1 MTRGASGESLITKK
15 GRIEMVRLRKL
26 FLGTLMLMLVLSLAA
41 CGSSANTAQD
51 DSASQEGEEIVVK
64 HQLGETKVK
73 KNPKNVVVFDFGVL
87 DSLDKL
93 GVEVAGVP
101 QANVPPYLKK
111 YGAGDYANVGSLK
124 EPDFEKISS
133 LGPDLIIISARQ
145 SDQYEEFS
153 KIAPTIFMGVDTS
166 RYMESFTENM
176 ETLGKIFG
184 KEAEVEK
191 ELKAINETIEK
202 VKEKASAS
210 DKKALIILTTGGKT
224 SAYGPGSRFGLIHDV
239 LGVKPV
245 DKNIKAAT
253 HGMSVSFEY
262 IAEKN
267 PDYLF
272 VIDRDQ
278 VVSGEGGQPAE
289 QVLNNDL
296 VKGTKAYKDKNIVYL
311 DPNYWYLSGGGLVS
325 LSEMV
330 KEVEAAL
337 P

>member
-1 MTRGASGESLITKK
+1 MGV
-15 GRIEMVRLRKL
+15 VRLRKL
-26 FLGTLMLMLVLSLAA
+26 FLGSLMLVMVLALAA
-41 CGSSANTAQD
+41 CGSSAD
-51 DSASQEGEEIVVK
+51 PSREDSASQEGEEIVVK

-73 KNPKNVVVFDFGVL
+73 KNPKNVVVFDFGAL
-87 DSLDKL
+87 DTLDKL

-101 QANVPPYLKK
+101 QANVPSYLKK
-111 YGAGDYANVGSLK
+111 YGESTYTNVGSLH

-133 LGPDLIIISARQ
+133 LGPELIIISARQ
-145 SDQYEEFS
+145 SEQYEEFS
-153 KIAPTIFMGVDTS
+153 KIAPTIFLGVDTS

-191 ELKAINETIEK
+191 ELKAINKTIEQ
-202 VKEKASAS
+202 VKEKAEAS

-224 SAYGPGSRFGLIHDV
+224 SAFGPGSRFGLIHDV

-245 DKNIKAAT
+245 DENIEVST

-272 VIDRDQ
+272 VVDRDK
-278 VVSGEGGQPAE
+278 VVSDQGGQPAE

-296 VKGTKAYKDKNIVYL
+296 VKGTKAYKNKNIVYL

-325 LSEMV
+325 TGEMI

-337 P
+337 K

>member
-1 MTRGASGESLITKK
+1 
-15 GRIEMVRLRKL
+15 MVRLRKL

-253 HGMSVSFEY
+253 HGMSISFEY